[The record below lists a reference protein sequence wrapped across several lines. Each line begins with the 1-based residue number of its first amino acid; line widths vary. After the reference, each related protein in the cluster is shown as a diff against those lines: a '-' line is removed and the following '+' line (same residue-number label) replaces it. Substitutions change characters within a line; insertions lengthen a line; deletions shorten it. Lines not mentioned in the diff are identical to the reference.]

1 MMEKHPFTPN
11 QIFNWKLETIE
22 QRMMDYYEETQ
33 NSSTTIQLVLTLRVR
48 YQLGAEEFA
57 LALKDLVR
65 YLFKRTKASR
75 TMKRFFYYFVDYF
88 DTKEWKMLRLK
99 LFPVRNFIE
108 KAKSVVKAQ
117 IAKFLP
123 TETAVP

>member
-1 MMEKHPFTPN
+1 MEKQPFTP
-11 QIFNWKLETIE
+11 QEIFNLKLETIE
-22 QRMMDYYEETQ
+22 HRLMNFYEETQ
-33 NSSTTIQLVLTLRVR
+33 NSSTTIQLVLALRVR

-57 LALKDLVR
+57 LALKELVR

-88 DTKEWKMLRLK
+88 DAKEWKILRLK

-108 KAKSVVKAQ
+108 KAKSAVKSQ